1 MSGLMKDPFSRE
13 FLWLLERM
21 LSTSPLAVLWT
32 RVTEKMDLH
41 VVLPTARHLIN
52 GIQNRIMR
60 QLQRGAYLSNVVGTS
75 PWWERERWGTAVYRT
90 GHVRGEEEPYVL
102 LKIRR

>member
-1 MSGLMKDPFSRE
+1 MPGLMKDPLGRE
-13 FLWLLERM
+13 FLWFLERM

-52 GIQNRIMR
+52 GMQNRNMR
-60 QLQRGAYLSNVVGTS
+60 QLQRGACLSNVVGTS
-75 PWWERERWGTAVYRT
+75 PWWEREMGDSRLSDRT
-90 GHVRGEEEPYVL
+90 CPG
-102 LKIRR
+102 RRRTLCSFENP